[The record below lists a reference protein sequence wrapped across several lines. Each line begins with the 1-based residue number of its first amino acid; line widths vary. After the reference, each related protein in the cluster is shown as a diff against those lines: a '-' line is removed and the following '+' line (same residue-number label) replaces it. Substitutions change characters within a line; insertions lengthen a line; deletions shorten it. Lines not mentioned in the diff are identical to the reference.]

1 MNTWIAWALALPAF
15 AALSQAMETHHKQ
28 TVGVPPSSR
37 AAWLWRAVG
46 LLLLLL
52 SLTVC
57 VHTWSTSVAVAA
69 WLGVLTLAALPV
81 GLMLTYV
88 PRYLR
93 TLAAG
98 CAVVGVIGMACI
110 L

>member
-15 AALSQAMETHHKQ
+15 AALSQAMESHHEQ
-28 TVGVPPSSR
+28 TVGVPPSAR
-37 AAWLWRAVG
+37 AAWLWRSAG
-46 LLLLLL
+46 IILLLL

-69 WLGVLTLAALPV
+69 WLGVLTLAAVPM
-81 GLMLTYV
+81 GLMLTYM
-88 PRYLR
+88 PQRLR
-93 TLAAG
+93 VVAAG
-98 CAVVGVIGMACI
+98 CAVVGVVGMACV